1 MPAWISNSFK
11 VLSSMVMNVVT
22 MVALLI
28 AVIYT
33 LATGMTLM
41 KGGLV
46 LSLLAVWI
54 LSFICIARK
63 VYSYLFGI
71 WKDDDE

>member
-11 VLSSMVMNVVT
+11 VLSSIVMNVVT
-22 MVALLI
+22 MLALLI

-33 LATGMTLM
+33 LATGFSLM

-46 LSLLAVWI
+46 LGLLAVWL

-63 VYSYLFGI
+63 VYSYLFGV